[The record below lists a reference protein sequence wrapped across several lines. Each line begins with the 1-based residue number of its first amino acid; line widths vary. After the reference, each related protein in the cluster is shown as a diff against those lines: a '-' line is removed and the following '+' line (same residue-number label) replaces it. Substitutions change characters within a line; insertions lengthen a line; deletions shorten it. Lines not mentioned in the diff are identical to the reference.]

1 MFPFLQGELRICVL
15 PSHLTY
21 DSHWPVRKVPLKN
34 TAHFVSYHM
43 ESKVRW
49 LWVCRGRR
57 CDLPRPQ
64 THAVITSVASPVTM
78 VPRLNGDEMEQM
90 DTVERDEQFP
100 YPSEKKFY
108 LQLYSPQ
115 SWEAVPHT
123 K

>member
-1 MFPFLQGELRICVL
+1 
-15 PSHLTY
+15 
-21 DSHWPVRKVPLKN
+21 
-34 TAHFVSYHM
+34 
-43 ESKVRW
+43 
-49 LWVCRGRR
+49 
-57 CDLPRPQ
+57 
-64 THAVITSVASPVTM
+64 M

-115 SWEAVPHT
+115 SWEVVPHT